1 MKNNLQK
8 IFYWFYVVSR
18 GRSVPM
24 SFFNW
29 LVAFCAILKFNSSA
43 NLIFGFLALI
53 AIVFAHLGT
62 NLFDDF
68 IDYILKVPKQKCK
81 TQYLENGFTTIKKVF
96 IAAII
101 CFALSLIAGIF
112 FFTKLGLPVLYIAG
126 IAGTIIL
133 LYPRLN
139 NYALGEAAVGLCF
152 GLLLFM
158 GLDFVMT
165 ASFHREI
172 IFVSIPVSLLT
183 SAVVFCHSIMD
194 YNSDKKNNKQTL
206 CVRLG
211 VNKSNNLLLLLY
223 FAVFF
228 LSLYYIKIGILN
240 ISALLSIMILPL
252 SFKLYVNLKKYIE
265 IPDDKKFM
273 PNFILARNISLWYN
287 VIIILGFLW
296 NK

>member
-1 MKNNLQK
+1 MKDNLQK
-8 IFYWFYVVSR
+8 IFYWFYVVAR
-18 GRSVPM
+18 GRSIPM

-29 LVAFCAILKFNSSA
+29 LVAFCAILKFNNSA
-43 NLIFGFLALI
+43 NLIYGFLALI

-68 IDYILKVPKQKCK
+68 IDYILEVPKQKCK
-81 TQYLENGFTTIKKVF
+81 TQYLENGFTTIKKVL

-101 CFALSLIAGIF
+101 CFLLASVIGFF

-126 IAGTIIL
+126 IAGIIIL

-139 NYALGEAAVGLCF
+139 NYALGEIAVGLCF

-158 GLDFVMT
+158 GLDFAMT
-165 ASFHREI
+165 ASFQKEVI
-172 IFVSIPVSLLT
+172 LISIPVSLLT
-183 SAVVFCHSIMD
+183 SSVVFCHSIMD

-211 VNKSNNLLLLLY
+211 MNKSINLLLFSY
-223 FAVFF
+223 FIVFI
-228 LSLYYIKIGILN
+228 LSLYYIKIEILN
-240 ISALLSIMILPL
+240 IFALLYIIILPL
-252 SFKLYVNLKKYIE
+252 GFKLYVNLKKYAK
-265 IPDDKKFM
+265 IPDDKQFM
-273 PNFILARNISLWYN
+273 PNFILARNISLFYN
-287 VIIILGFLW
+287 IILILGFLW

>member
-1 MKNNLQK
+1 MEK
-8 IFYWFYVVSR
+8 IFYWLYTVSR
-18 GRSVPM
+18 GYSAPM
-24 SFFNW
+24 SILNW
-29 LVAFCAILKFNSSA
+29 FVVFALTMKLYDSA
-43 NLIFGFLALI
+43 NALYGLIGLFGVL
-53 AIVFAHLGT
+53 FAHLGT

-81 TQYLENGFTTIKKVF
+81 TQYLENGFTTINNVL

-101 CFALSLIAGIF
+101 CFLLSLIAGIF

-126 IAGTIIL
+126 IAGAIIL

-152 GLLLFM
+152 GILLFM

-165 ASFHREI
+165 ASFHKEV

-183 SAVVFCHSIMD
+183 AAVVFCHSIMD

-211 VNKSNNLLLLLY
+211 MNKSINLLLFSY
-223 FAVFF
+223 FIVFI

-240 ISALLSIMILPL
+240 ISALLCIIILPL
-252 SFKLYVNLKKYIE
+252 SFKLYVNLKKYAK
-265 IPDDKKFM
+265 IPDDKQFM